1 MNTNDL
7 IKTAQY
13 LDKLGSYK
21 IADKV
26 ENKLVRLA
34 AETLLVDSAI
44 KAEIKYIEEM
54 FEKIKNGNQGDN
66 YNTGRFYSQAPYI
79 PFEDIPL
86 IDLQLR
92 RRLRIIK
99 STEFIRDFNIKRAN
113 YILNVIVPRRAQ
125 EGKVKEQNTAK
136 GTAEILLKN
145 AKNGISPYVS
155 QPNKKPSEQS
165 GSSGQSVSGKPSGS
179 SKPSGSGKTTGKPTG
194 LGQAIVTVKPTS
206 STTGLSSSSG
216 GSSNA
221 AGRPPTA
228 PSGTTDSVPPA
239 SPQEGKSSLISLLDE
254 LDSITANEN
263 VWKANV
269 NKVIPKLRKANTLFT
284 EIYDSLSPKEARLLG
299 NRLDMI
305 TLANTTFTGRF
316 SGMR

>member
-34 AETLLVDSAI
+34 AETLIVDPAI
-44 KAEIKYIEEM
+44 EAEIKFLENQIKKLTLTEPYYTSQFYGHVTYIKSEM
-54 FEKIKNGNQGDN
+54 VRIGPGELEK
-66 YNTGRFYSQAPYI
+66 
-79 PFEDIPL
+79 
-86 IDLQLR
+86 
-92 RRLRIIK
+92 RLAKIK
-99 STEFIRDFNIKRAN
+99 STEFIKDFNLKRAN
-113 YILNVIVPRRAQ
+113 YLRTVKVPEYAKNGNIEAQNRAL
-125 EGKVKEQNTAK
+125 
-136 GTAEILLKN
+136 GTATILEKN
-145 AKNGISPYVS
+145 AKNGISKYES
-155 QPNKKPSEQS
+155 QSKPGKPSAQTGS
-165 GSSGQSVSGKPSGS
+165 GKPSKGTGKPSGQSGSGKPSG
-179 SKPSGSGKTTGKPTG
+179 KPTG
-194 LGQAIVTVKPTS
+194 SGQATVTVKPTS
-206 STTGLSSSSG
+206 STTGTSG
-216 GSSNA
+216 STGGAAGSPEPSNA
-221 AGRPPTA
+221 
-228 PSGTTDSVPPA
+228 PSATTNSVPPA

-284 EIYDSLSPKEARLLG
+284 EIYDSLLPKEARLLG

>member
-34 AETLLVDSAI
+34 AEKLLVDPAI
-44 KAEIKYIEEM
+44 EAEIKFLENQIKKLTLTEPYYTTKFYGHVTYIKSEM
-54 FEKIKNGNQGDN
+54 VRIGPGELEK
-66 YNTGRFYSQAPYI
+66 
-79 PFEDIPL
+79 
-86 IDLQLR
+86 
-92 RRLRIIK
+92 RLAKIK
-99 STEFIRDFNIKRAN
+99 STEFIKDFNLKRAN
-113 YILNVIVPRRAQ
+113 YLRTVMVPEYAKK
-125 EGKVKEQNTAK
+125 GKIEEQNTAL
-136 GTAEILLKN
+136 GTAMILEKN
-145 AKNGISPYVS
+145 AKNGISEYES
-155 QPNKKPSEQS
+155 QSKP
-165 GSSGQSVSGKPSGS
+165 GKPSAQTGS
-179 SKPSGSGKTTGKPTG
+179 GKPSGSGKTPAKTPAKTP
-194 LGQAIVTVKPTS
+194 GQATVRIKPTS
-206 STTGLSSSSG
+206 NTTGSG
-216 GSSNA
+216 SAGGA
-221 AGRPPTA
+221 ALPAGPPTA
-228 PSGTTDSVPPA
+228 PNSTTNSAPPA
-239 SPQEGKSSLISLLDE
+239 SPEEGKSSLISLLDE

-269 NKVIPKLRKANTLFT
+269 NTVIPKLRKANTLFT
-284 EIYDSLSPKEARLLG
+284 QIYDSLSIKEARLLG